1 MNKNGDELYTLEL
14 NISFLE
20 LYKSIDQNIKDAYSS
35 ENGISKYID
44 LMYENRN
51 AARNNSWNND
61 LRWLKRV
68 RDIRNQLVHDVA
80 VSFYS
85 DICSQEDYEWL
96 EGFYNRLMT
105 ASDLLSL
112 ERKQRER
119 NYRQP
124 RNLYAPPPQVQQPVI
139 YQNEQIR
146 QYSAP
151 QNDTVPHNSAP
162 QENGSSF
169 GCAAALVSA
178 LILLLVFLTIFVIVI
193 FGFGYL
199 SSN

>member
-1 MNKNGDELYTLEL
+1 MLEL
-14 NISFLE
+14 NIRFLE
-20 LYKSIDQNIKDAYSS
+20 LYKTIDQCIKDAYSS
-35 ENGISKYID
+35 DNGVSEYID

-80 VSFYS
+80 VSYNS

-96 EGFYNRLMT
+96 KGFYNRLMT
-105 ASDLLSL
+105 ANDPLSL

-119 NYRQP
+119 SYRQP
-124 RNLYAPPPQVQQPVI
+124 RNVYAPPPQVQQPVV
-139 YQNEQIR
+139 YQNEQKR

-169 GCAAALVSA
+169 GCAAAFVSA
-178 LILLLVFLTIFVIVI
+178 VILLLVFLIII
-193 FGFGYL
+193 MIALSKFGYL
-199 SSN
+199 FSY

>member
-1 MNKNGDELYTLEL
+1 MNKNGDELYTLKL

-35 ENGISKYID
+35 DNGITKYID

-61 LRWLKRV
+61 LRRLKRV

-80 VSFYS
+80 VSYYS

-96 EGFYNRLMT
+96 EVFYNRLMT
-105 ASDLLSL
+105 ANDPLSL

-119 NYRQP
+119 SYRQP
-124 RNLYAPPPQVQQPVI
+124 RNVYAPPPQVQQPI
-139 YQNEQIR
+139 TYQTAPIR
-146 QYSAP
+146 QNSAP

-169 GCAAALVSA
+169 GCAAAFVSA
-178 LILLLVFLTIFVIVI
+178 VILLLVFLIII
-193 FGFGYL
+193 MLALSKFGYL
-199 SSN
+199 FSY